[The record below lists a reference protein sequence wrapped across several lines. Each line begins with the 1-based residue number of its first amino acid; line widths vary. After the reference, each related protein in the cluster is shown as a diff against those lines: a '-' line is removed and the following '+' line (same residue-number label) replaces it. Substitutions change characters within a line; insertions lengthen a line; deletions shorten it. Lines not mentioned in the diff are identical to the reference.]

1 MTEEEVL
8 ERFDKY
14 GNAIITLKKK
24 LEEKTQENINLESVK
39 SALDIAISN
48 LKKEQE
54 TFKEKTYQ
62 TIKYLV
68 ENVIEPMEKEINTPK
83 RGNVQAL
90 EELARLK
97 EDNQML
103 NDTLTTL
110 GSEKEYLAQS
120 CEHFNEENLSL
131 KEQIEDKDTIIAGL
145 KNEIGVKT
153 SEIEKLNADIAK
165 LKEEMAPKII
175 KRNGAE
181 VFPYKFASLQKE
193 TMSKV
198 LDFVDCL
205 FENVNE
211 KDGTMILSDVYKAA
225 QKANLSDKELEVF
238 TRRFSE
244 MKVNGQPVIG
254 FDNGIA
260 HTVFKSD
267 WIKQYIST
275 LTR

>member
-24 LEEKTQENINLESVK
+24 LEEKTQENTNLESVK

-48 LKKEQE
+48 LENEQKA
-54 TFKEKTYQ
+54 FKEKTYQ

-120 CEHFNEENLSL
+120 CEHFNEENFIKLQKDNNTFNDKIDEFKFILDEELKNKGLDSTTIDLLIKMLELDPNKRINIEKAINHEYFKVEPKMMISL
-131 KEQIEDKDTIIAGL
+131 K
-145 KNEIGVKT
+145 
-153 SEIEKLNADIAK
+153 
-165 LKEEMAPKII
+165 
-175 KRNGAE
+175 
-181 VFPYKFASLQKE
+181 
-193 TMSKV
+193 
-198 LDFVDCL
+198 
-205 FENVNE
+205 
-211 KDGTMILSDVYKAA
+211 
-225 QKANLSDKELEVF
+225 
-238 TRRFSE
+238 
-244 MKVNGQPVIG
+244 
-254 FDNGIA
+254 
-260 HTVFKSD
+260 
-267 WIKQYIST
+267 
-275 LTR
+275 